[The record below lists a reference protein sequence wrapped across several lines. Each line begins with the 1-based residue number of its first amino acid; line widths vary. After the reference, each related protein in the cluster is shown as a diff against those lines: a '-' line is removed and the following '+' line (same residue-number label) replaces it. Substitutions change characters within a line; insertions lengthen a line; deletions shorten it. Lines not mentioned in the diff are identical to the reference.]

1 MYDAMFRVTSFCLL
15 KHLNDFFS
23 CIICAGGLV
32 VSGYHSDKV
41 EVEVQFFVGVLVRC
55 DITGYFFLT

>member
-1 MYDAMFRVTSFCLL
+1 MHGCDYLES
-15 KHLNDFFS
+15 FFS

-32 VSGYHSDKV
+32 VSGHHSDKV

-55 DITGYFFLT
+55 EIVGYFYYFNLITL